1 MSVSAELKAV
11 RISELPLR
19 HFVTL
24 QYKGCAF
31 NNLSFRAIARQS
43 TFGYNANPKRFAKQ
57 SSRLLLSKKNLDG
70 FSL

>member
-11 RISELPLR
+11 RVSELPLR

-43 TFGYNANPKRFAKQ
+43 TFGYNANPKRFAK
-57 SSRLLLSKKNLDG
+57 
-70 FSL
+70 